1 MDVAVGAT
9 IAAVAKKVLAILLGD
24 KKGRKFLLYVVGI
37 ALFIVC
43 IPLITLIGMFGWMAG
58 DGGTILNKDMVLSN
72 LPQEQQQQ
80 IATMDAT
87 CDTIVSVFKTKELD
101 TGDQRKASAI
111 YISYLVGMES
121 GDNFFGKAFSQM
133 LLLKILGASA
143 SEKLSFKQIIMG
155 ENQSVSI
162 KKQFHNCFFCC
173 TFTDTGD
180 ILCKLHYS
188 SSLRERIKLFFRA
201 MYASY
206 MGTVPSRKPL

>member
-9 IAAVAKKVLAILLGD
+9 IAAVAKKALAILLGD

-121 GDNFFGKAFSQM
+121 GDTFYDDLA
-133 LLLKILGASA
+133 
-143 SEKLSFKQIIMG
+143 
-155 ENQSVSI
+155 
-162 KKQFHNCFFCC
+162 NCFLNTTADKDVYDLVSE
-173 TFTDTGD
+173 TFLVVVSEEDQTKMDQLYGVTPTRVTEETTGEEEVSYTDFHMKGEPND
-180 ILCKLHYS
+180 
-188 SSLRERIKLFFRA
+188 ERKEEAHR
-201 MYASY
+201 
-206 MGTVPSRKPL
+206 

>member
-1 MDVAVGAT
+1 MHLFSFAFVPCGPWWSGEPT
-9 IAAVAKKVLAILLGD
+9 RGAAVAKKVLAILLGD

-72 LPQEQQQQ
+72 LPQEQQSQ

-87 CDTIVSVFKTKELD
+87 CDTIVTVFKTKELD

-121 GDNFFGKAFSQM
+121 GDTFYDDLA
-133 LLLKILGASA
+133 
-143 SEKLSFKQIIMG
+143 
-155 ENQSVSI
+155 
-162 KKQFHNCFFCC
+162 NCFLNTTADKDVYDLVSE
-173 TFTDTGD
+173 TFLVVVSEEDQTKMDQLYGVTPTRVTEETTGEAETASPEP
-180 ILCKLHYS
+180 S
-188 SSLRERIKLFFRA
+188 S
-201 MYASY
+201 
-206 MGTVPSRKPL
+206 

>member
-121 GDNFFGKAFSQM
+121 GDTFYDDLA
-133 LLLKILGASA
+133 
-143 SEKLSFKQIIMG
+143 
-155 ENQSVSI
+155 
-162 KKQFHNCFFCC
+162 NCFLNTTADKDVYDLVSE
-173 TFTDTGD
+173 TFLVVVSEEDQAKMDQLYGVTPTRVTEETAGD
-180 ILCKLHYS
+180 AEVFYTNFHMKG
-188 SSLRERIKLFFRA
+188 EPNDK
-201 MYASY
+201 
-206 MGTVPSRKPL
+206 RKEKAHR

>member
-101 TGDQRKASAI
+101 TGDQRKASVI
-111 YISYLVGMES
+111 YISYLIGMES
-121 GDNFFGKAFSQM
+121 GDTFYDDLA
-133 LLLKILGASA
+133 
-143 SEKLSFKQIIMG
+143 
-155 ENQSVSI
+155 
-162 KKQFHNCFFCC
+162 NCFLGTTADKDVYDLVSE
-173 TFTDTGD
+173 TFLVVVSEEDQTKMDQLYGVTPTRVTEETTGEAEVLSPVYYMKGEPND
-180 ILCKLHYS
+180 
-188 SSLRERIKLFFRA
+188 ERKEKAHR
-201 MYASY
+201 
-206 MGTVPSRKPL
+206 RNR

>member
-72 LPQEQQQQ
+72 LPQEQQQR

-121 GDNFFGKAFSQM
+121 GDTFYDDLA
-133 LLLKILGASA
+133 
-143 SEKLSFKQIIMG
+143 
-155 ENQSVSI
+155 
-162 KKQFHNCFFCC
+162 NCFLNTTADKDVYDLVSE
-173 TFTDTGD
+173 TFLVVVSEEDQAKMDQLYGVTPTRVTEETTGEAQT
-180 ILCKLHYS
+180 S
-188 SSLRERIKLFFRA
+188 SPEP
-201 MYASY
+201 AS
-206 MGTVPSRKPL
+206 

>member
-9 IAAVAKKVLAILLGD
+9 IAAVAKKVLAILLSD

-87 CDTIVSVFKTKELD
+87 CDTIVTVFKTKELD

-121 GDNFFGKAFSQM
+121 GDTFYDDLA
-133 LLLKILGASA
+133 
-143 SEKLSFKQIIMG
+143 
-155 ENQSVSI
+155 
-162 KKQFHNCFFCC
+162 NCFLNTTADKDVYDLVSE
-173 TFTDTGD
+173 TFLVVVSEEDQTKMDQLYGVTPTRVTEETTGEAQT
-180 ILCKLHYS
+180 S
-188 SSLRERIKLFFRA
+188 SPE
-201 MYASY
+201 
-206 MGTVPSRKPL
+206 PSS